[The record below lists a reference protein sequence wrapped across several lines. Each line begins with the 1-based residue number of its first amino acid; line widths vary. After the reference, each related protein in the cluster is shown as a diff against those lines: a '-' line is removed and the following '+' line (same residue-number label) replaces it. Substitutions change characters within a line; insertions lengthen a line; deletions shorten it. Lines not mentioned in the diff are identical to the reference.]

1 MEPEFGYP
9 QLARALRRSAD
20 PRTLDAQLHEL
31 FLRMIFNILVA
42 NTDDHEKNHA
52 LLCHISG
59 RTMKLELS
67 REPRLSEAMTVVDDF
82 DLSPLEAANAV
93 LKIIAVVND
102 WQSHFRSLGV
112 TAADLGASAVLG
124 RKRFGEARDSLRS
137 AVESYG
143 RDETIKSPSSPRHNC
158 VGRY

>member
-31 FLRMIFNILVA
+31 FRHMIFNILVA

-52 LLCHISG
+52 LLCYVSG

-67 REPRLSEAMTVVDDF
+67 PGYDIVPTGSGALEHQFMISDTSREPSLPEAMTV
-82 DLSPLEAANAV
+82 
-93 LKIIAVVND
+93 
-102 WQSHFRSLGV
+102 GV
-112 TAADLGASAVLG
+112 TEPDIIEIAALVDAPDLQAQRQSFSADAYAQAG
-124 RKRFGEARDSLRS
+124 KPRRKR
-137 AVESYG
+137 
-143 RDETIKSPSSPRHNC
+143 SPGAKAFR
-158 VGRY
+158 